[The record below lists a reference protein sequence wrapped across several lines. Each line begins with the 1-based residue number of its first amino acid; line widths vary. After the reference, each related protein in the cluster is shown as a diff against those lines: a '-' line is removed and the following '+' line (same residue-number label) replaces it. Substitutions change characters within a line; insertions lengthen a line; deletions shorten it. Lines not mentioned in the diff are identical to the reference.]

1 VYSRIY
7 ITFIFK
13 QMVDEAPITDQYRRV
28 YENRSEG
35 SRKPNSKN
43 TDHDSDDDGDTTAN
57 PSSSV
62 MAVELARDNY
72 GKVGIAAQNP
82 HGHEEREG
90 GVMEY
95 GKKRKVW
102 VAKEGNLAFSKT
114 PPEKEVNAI
123 MNKRDLPDAT
133 EGQRWQVMGSQY
145 DNNEADDN
153 SVEGLNSN
161 LERPSSGPKQ
171 KYMGQWDSEI
181 GSYDI

>member
-1 VYSRIY
+1 
-7 ITFIFK
+7 
-13 QMVDEAPITDQYRRV
+13 
-28 YENRSEG
+28 
-35 SRKPNSKN
+35 
-43 TDHDSDDDGDTTAN
+43 
-57 PSSSV
+57 
-62 MAVELARDNY
+62 
-72 GKVGIAAQNP
+72 
-82 HGHEEREG
+82 
-90 GVMEY
+90 
-95 GKKRKVW
+95 
-102 VAKEGNLAFSKT
+102 
-114 PPEKEVNAI
+114 